1 MGLCQAESV
10 ELNNVN
16 VRASQQVHGASRK
29 PHDLQAPKVSAH
41 RGIPTAGLSCSVYP
55 NRMFSLVVKK
65 HFTAIKM
72 ESIYSH

>member
-1 MGLCQAESV
+1 MALKKRPMWLRQAESI

-41 RGIPTAGLSCSVYP
+41 RGIPTAGLSCWFIP
-55 NRMFSLVVKK
+55 
-65 HFTAIKM
+65 T
-72 ESIYSH
+72 ECSHWL